1 MSPNEAVYQGKL
13 IKKLKV
19 LFPSSFILKPDPA
32 EFQGLPDILILY
44 GDRWAMLE
52 CKVSSNAQIQP
63 NQQHYVGLF
72 NAMSFCA
79 IVYPEIEEMVLDD
92 LQFAFGLK
100 R

>member
-1 MSPNEAVYQGKL
+1 VSPNEVVYQGKL
-13 IKKLKV
+13 VEKLKKM
-19 LFPSSFILKPDPA
+19 FPASFILRPDPTD
-32 EFQGLPDILILY
+32 FQGIPDILILY

-52 CKVSSNAQIQP
+52 CKLSSNAKIQP
-63 NQQHYVGLF
+63 NQDYYVNLF

-79 IVYPEIEEMVLDD
+79 IIYPAIEEMVLDD